1 MFKVKIIVSGRVQ
14 GVGFRYFVIIS
25 ARELGILG
33 RVWNND
39 DGTVEILAQTEDEK
53 KLEEFTAIVRGEK
66 SSKGRLSPFAKVTD
80 VKSSPANF
88 PDFTDFNIK
97 Y

>member
-1 MFKVKIIVSGRVQ
+1 MFKVKMIVSGRVQ

-53 KLEEFTAIVRGEK
+53 KLEDFTAIVRGEK

>member
-1 MFKVKIIVSGRVQ
+1 MINVTKTYLPNKEK
-14 GVGFRYFVIIS
+14 YK
-25 ARELGILG
+25 
-33 RVWNND
+33 
-39 DGTVEILAQTEDEK
+39 K

-80 VKSSPANF
+80 VKSIPANF

>member
-1 MFKVKIIVSGRVQ
+1 
-14 GVGFRYFVIIS
+14 
-25 ARELGILG
+25 
-33 RVWNND
+33 
-39 DGTVEILAQTEDEK
+39 
-53 KLEEFTAIVRGEK
+53 EFTAIVRGEK

-80 VKSSPANF
+80 VKSIPANF

>member
-1 MFKVKIIVSGRVQ
+1 MFKVKMIVSGRVQ

-53 KLEEFTAIVRGEK
+53 KLEEFTAIVRGENQVK
-66 SSKGRLSPFAKVTD
+66 D
-80 VKSSPANF
+80 VFHPC
-88 PDFTDFNIK
+88 
-97 Y
+97 